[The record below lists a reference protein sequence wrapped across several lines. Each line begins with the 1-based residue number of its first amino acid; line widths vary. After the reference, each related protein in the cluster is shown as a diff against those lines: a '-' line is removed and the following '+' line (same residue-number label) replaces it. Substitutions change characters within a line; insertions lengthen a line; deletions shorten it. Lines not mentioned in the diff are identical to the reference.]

1 MISCEATENAT
12 RILINNT
19 LKSQLLATF
28 IRRWKSFKKIPT
40 RENGKYS
47 GLANAAVA
55 AISFV
60 EVEFFALSTIR
71 AFRRFNTMFRVQETR
86 PNETCARS
94 HKAFSWFENRW
105 RRNRLNVIRQSEPT
119 ANERPEAESVAY
131 TLLTA
136 MLLS

>member
-1 MISCEATENAT
+1 MISCEATENAI

-28 IRRWKSFKKIPT
+28 IRRWKSFKRYLHVKI
-40 RENGKYS
+40 ENIPVS
-47 GLANAAVA
+47 LTQ
-55 AISFV
+55 
-60 EVEFFALSTIR
+60 LSR
-71 AFRRFNTMFRVQETR
+71 PSRSSRLKFLRWARFRRFNTMFRVQQTR
-86 PNETCARS
+86 PNEPCVRS